1 FVEAQELI
9 SQGARWLDVRLPGE
23 FENRSIKESIN
34 LPLSA
39 LRDQSAQLDS
49 DVSYVVCC
57 DTGRRSA
64 AGAFLLRQR
73 GLSVY
78 TLKNGLMDVPEEALN
93 NGDVGAGGVEQ
104 GRDAEIIPFGADG
117 RGESEASRRDQGAAS
132 RSAAVTNHTHADSS
146 DPGRAASRQQ
156 LEQAQKQLEELQTR
170 LQEAETQRA
179 EEQAISARV
188 IEQIDTLEKDLQRAL
203 KERAEFE
210 QQLTQHQADSQSQK
224 TELAQLSARLDREQ
238 GEHEKRAR
246 LLEQE
251 LVQIRDDYKQL
262 GQRAGVLA
270 GERDSVVTELEK
282 ARGELVE
289 LREQLAGQ
297 QGEISSQTDALRREL
312 ELRGREIETEKD
324 QRRVL
329 EQQLTELAGKREQ
342 LERDLGEFSQR
353 ERDLQAQLQEA
364 EQRAEAAVE
373 AARNDASGAREA
385 LEQRIA
391 ELQSELE
398 SHQARVQDGESQ
410 RDELEHK
417 LGAVEQALTEAQER
431 ERDLQAQLQQAEE
444 GAANYQQDV
453 KQAGEHAEGLRH
465 ELEEEQRKRTEAEQ
479 RAAELEKR
487 LAAETTDH
495 KSDIATVRDA
505 LARAQDERENVKR
518 DQKRLMESL
527 RKTERKLE
535 RERQDHEAEVHRLRK
550 ELKQTAGESNAGLAS
565 ELEALQKKLK
575 QGLTDR
581 EELEINLGERSAQL
595 EDVQAQVDKLAK
607 QLAQAQDSAR
617 QAEQELVEATQAANE
632 EMTIRLNAEQEIQ
645 QALQLDLKK
654 ALLERDEHQTQLSL
668 ITQESVE
675 LRAAL
680 ESAQARLGDH
690 EQAERLVDE
699 LREQL
704 QSVERERDAARDA
717 EQSLRQEADRLR
729 ADAEVSRGL
738 ETMAPESAGD
748 EVLKEQLEQARR
760 NADQAMRERGEAEQ
774 QLLDLRQEVARLRA
788 ELSGVDTDATP
799 EAEPVQ
805 INSLDSEDPY
815 ASSMLQS
822 DLNESQASANS
833 EAAEAILLDEDYSAS
848 AVRDDSDAGKRGVA
862 KGLIAAVV
870 VVASLAGGALW
881 WFGWPPS
888 SGTVNTQQSAA
899 GAEVSGAHGQ
909 IGQHGV
915 VAETDAVEAE
925 QPTGR
930 MPDFIRGVPD
940 LAALRPEPND
950 PAVDQDASESAPQP
964 LAESNVEEQDATAST
979 AAASQPEVP
988 QQPGAE
994 FRDRLRVGGS
1004 GPSMVEL
1011 RSDSFQMGSG
1021 SASPNFDERPRRDI
1035 TLKRFALSKYEVT
1048 FEQYDRFAEATG
1060 RARPRS
1066 AGRGR
1071 GSRPVT
1077 NVSWKDAVAYAE
1089 WLSAQTGHRYRLPT
1103 EAEWE
1108 FAARAGTITRY
1119 WWGNKVGTAQANC
1132 FDCGTEWS
1140 GRETAPVGSFPAS
1153 PFGLH
1158 DLAGNAREWVKDCYA
1173 PNYKEAPVDGS
1184 AVDASQCQQ
1193 RVIRGGSYS
1202 SPSTKLRV
1210 TTRDQGEPDMRL
1222 DDLGFRVAREY

>member
-1 FVEAQELI
+1 VQDGESQREALEHKLATAEQGLSEAQE
-9 SQGARWLDVRLPGE
+9 
-23 FENRSIKESIN
+23 
-34 LPLSA
+34 
-39 LRDQSAQLDS
+39 
-49 DVSYVVCC
+49 
-57 DTGRRSA
+57 
-64 AGAFLLRQR
+64 
-73 GLSVY
+73 
-78 TLKNGLMDVPEEALN
+78 
-93 NGDVGAGGVEQ
+93 
-104 GRDAEIIPFGADG
+104 
-117 RGESEASRRDQGAAS
+117 
-132 RSAAVTNHTHADSS
+132 
-146 DPGRAASRQQ
+146 
-156 LEQAQKQLEELQTR
+156 
-170 LQEAETQRA
+170 
-179 EEQAISARV
+179 
-188 IEQIDTLEKDLQRAL
+188 
-203 KERAEFE
+203 
-210 QQLTQHQADSQSQK
+210 
-224 TELAQLSARLDREQ
+224 REQ
-238 GEHEKRAR
+238 G
-246 LLEQE
+246 
-251 LVQIRDDYKQL
+251 
-262 GQRAGVLA
+262 
-270 GERDSVVTELEK
+270 
-282 ARGELVE
+282 
-289 LREQLAGQ
+289 
-297 QGEISSQTDALRREL
+297 
-312 ELRGREIETEKD
+312 
-324 QRRVL
+324 
-329 EQQLTELAGKREQ
+329 
-342 LERDLGEFSQR
+342 
-353 ERDLQAQLQEA
+353 LQAQLQEA
-364 EQRAEAAVE
+364 ERRAEAAVD

-410 RDELEHK
+410 REALEQK
-417 LGAVEQALTEAQER
+417 LATAEQGLNEAQER
-431 ERDLQAQLQQAEE
+431 EQGLQAQLQQAEE
-444 GAANYQQDV
+444 GAANYQRDA

-465 ELEEEQRKRTEAEQ
+465 ELEQEQRKRTEAEQ
-479 RAAELEKR
+479 RAAELEQR

-527 RKTERKLE
+527 RKAERKLE

-617 QAEQELVEATQAANE
+617 QAEQQLVEATQAANE

-680 ESAQARLGDH
+680 ESAQTRLGEQ
-690 EQAERLVDE
+690 EQAERLLEE
-699 LREQL
+699 LRERL
-704 QSVERERDAARDA
+704 QRVERERDAARDA

-738 ETMAPESAGD
+738 ETMVPESAGD
-748 EVLKEQLEQARR
+748 EMLKAQLEQARAS
-760 NADQAMRERGEAEQ
+760 ADQAMRERGEAEQ
-774 QLLDLRQEVARLRA
+774 QLLDLRQEVERLRA
-788 ELSGVDTDATP
+788 ELSGVDSDAAP

-805 INSLDSEDPY
+805 IKSLDSEGPD

-822 DLNESQASANS
+822 DLHESQTSASSAP
-833 EAAEAILLDEDYSAS
+833 AEAMLLDEDYSGS
-848 AVRDDSDAGKRGVA
+848 AVRDAGDAGKRGVA

-870 VVASLAGGALW
+870 LVASLAGGALW
-881 WFGWPPS
+881 WFGSPTS
-888 SGTVNTQQSAA
+888 SETVDTQQSGA
-899 GAEVSGAHGQ
+899 GTEVPGAYGHFGPD
-909 IGQHGV
+909 GV
-915 VAETDAVEAE
+915 AAETDAAETDAAETDAAGTDAAETDAAETDAAETDAAETDAAETDAAETDAAEAE
-925 QPTGR
+925 QPAGR

-940 LAALRPEPND
+940 LAALRSEPNE
-950 PAVDQDASESAPQP
+950 PAVDEDASESAPQP
-964 LAESNVEEQDATAST
+964 LAESNVEAQDATAST

-1011 RSDSFQMGSG
+1011 HSDSFQMGSG

-1077 NVSWKDAVAYAE
+1077 NVSWNDAVAYAE
-1089 WLSAQTGHRYRLPT
+1089 WLSAQTGYRYRLPT

-1132 FDCGTEWS
+1132 FDCGTEWG

-1158 DLAGNAREWVKDCYA
+1158 DLAGNASEWVKDCYA

-1184 AVDASQCQQ
+1184 AVDAPQCQQ